1 MLAEA
6 IWYLL
11 LWAVFV
17 AALVYNTA
25 RGIIRH
31 VNNRD

>member
-6 IWYLL
+6 ISYLL

-17 AALVYNTA
+17 AALVFITA
-25 RGIIRH
+25 RGIIHH